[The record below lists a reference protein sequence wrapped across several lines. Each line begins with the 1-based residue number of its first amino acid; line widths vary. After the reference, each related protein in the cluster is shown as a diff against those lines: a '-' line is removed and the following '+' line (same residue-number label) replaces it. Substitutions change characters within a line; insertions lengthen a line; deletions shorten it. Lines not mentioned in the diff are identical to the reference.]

1 MGTHMPE
8 RDIHGECGDAGKM
21 DELNGCMFGGVVEV
35 NTKSESAQLA
45 ETPGLWRAAN
55 RTT

>member
-8 RDIHGECGDAGKM
+8 RDIHGECGNAGKM
-21 DELNGCMFGGVVEV
+21 DELKGCMFGGVVEV